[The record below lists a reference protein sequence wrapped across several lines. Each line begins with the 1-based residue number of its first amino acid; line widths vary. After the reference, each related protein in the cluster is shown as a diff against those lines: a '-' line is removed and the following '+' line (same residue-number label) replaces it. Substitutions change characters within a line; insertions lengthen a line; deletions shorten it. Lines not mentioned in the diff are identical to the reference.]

1 MTWAEFVVS
10 VDSHLAVEA
19 TRRGLA
25 TFRDR
30 YMRNAILDLQR
41 YIRGYRD
48 ANYSTFT
55 SGDVAIESQAH
66 LVPMPTG
73 AKPKA
78 CYIYS
83 VADGDDVLCNRYRLN
98 FYPWEHRQDLIC
110 GRLSFSTWWGC
121 CWPGAVPPVDE
132 DEAANWMAKAYVY
145 TIGPMGRNFLIYPQL
160 TTSTRLVLIWDGYKY
175 DFDDADVINFPE
187 EVSEAV
193 AAYILWKITL
203 NVDKNPTLARLHQ
216 ENYSQLRLALYR
228 DFQETQSMQEKD
240 EEYNSTLIMPSDPF
254 YGFGPQDIP
263 FLTVVTALE
272 GATNIS
278 LQNLPTVS
286 ITTPYVLQVKI
297 SGELQTWV
305 LMSSTAATDVPN
317 GVMRPN
323 DYNASTNQKVFFQN
337 SI

>member
-1 MTWAEFVVS
+1 MIWSEFVEA

-19 TRRGLA
+19 SRRGLA
-25 TFRDR
+25 AFRDR

-55 SGDVAIESQAH
+55 SGDVAIESHAH

-83 VADGDDVLCNRYRLN
+83 VADGDDVLCKRYRLN

-110 GRLSFSTWWGC
+110 GRLSFANWWGG
-121 CWPGAVPPVDE
+121 CWPNGCPPVADE
-132 DEAANWMAKAYVY
+132 EAAAWESKAYCY

-175 DFDDADVINFPE
+175 DFDDADVINFPP

-203 NVDKNPTLARLHQ
+203 NVDKSPQLARLHQ

-228 DFQETQSMQEKD
+228 DFQETQGMEEKD
-240 EEYNSTLIMPSDPF
+240 ESM
-254 YGFGPQDIP
+254 
-263 FLTVVTALE
+263 
-272 GATNIS
+272 GATNVANMDFLFGFSAHDIPYLGSVTS
-278 LQNLPTVS
+278 LEGVDNTSLANLPTLN

-297 SGELQTWV
+297 GGELQTWV
-305 LMSSTAATDVPN
+305 IMTSTAANDPTN
-317 GVMRPN
+317 GVLRFN
-323 DYNASTNQKVFFQN
+323 DYSVTNTKVAFQN
-337 SI
+337 SV

>member
-1 MTWAEFVVS
+1 MIWSEFVEA

-25 TFRDR
+25 AFRDR

-55 SGDVAIESQAH
+55 SGNVAIESKAH

-83 VADGDDVLCNRYRLN
+83 VAEGDDVLCKRYRLN

-110 GRLSFSTWWGC
+110 GRLSFSAWWGA
-121 CWPGAVPPVDE
+121 CWPNGCPPVS
-132 DEAANWMAKAYVY
+132 EADAAGWETKAYVY
-145 TIGPMGRNFLIYPQL
+145 TTGPMGRNFLIYPQL

-175 DFDDADVINFPE
+175 DFDDADVINFPA

-203 NVDKNPTLARLHQ
+203 NVDKSPALARLHQ

-228 DFQETQSMQEKD
+228 DFQETQDMEQKD
-240 EEYNSTLIMPSDPF
+240 EEYGATQYMPVDPLF
-254 YGFGPQDIP
+254 GFAPQTIP
-263 FLTVVTALE
+263 FLTLVTALE
-272 GATNIS
+272 GATNIA
-278 LQNLPTVS
+278 LQNVPTVN
-286 ITTPYVLQVKI
+286 ITTPYVVQVEI
-297 SGELQTWV
+297 LGELQTWV
-305 LMSSTAATDVPN
+305 LMTSTATTDTSA
-317 GVMRPN
+317 GRLRPN
-323 DYNASTNQKVFFQN
+323 DYSVTNTKVWLQN